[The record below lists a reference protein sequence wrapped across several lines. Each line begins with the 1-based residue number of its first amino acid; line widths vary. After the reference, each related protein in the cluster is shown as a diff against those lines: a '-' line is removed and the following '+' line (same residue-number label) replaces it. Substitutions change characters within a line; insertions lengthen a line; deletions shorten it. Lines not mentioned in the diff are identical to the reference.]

1 LIKFKEYSGTER
13 YADFTHTFFIFW
25 KQKKQKEEAKG
36 GGVRVPRLSYFHQKS
51 IYQFT
56 C

>member
-1 LIKFKEYSGTER
+1 VELKDMQISLILFL
-13 YADFTHTFFIFW
+13 FFES
-25 KQKKQKEEAKG
+25 KKKQKEEAKG